1 MENIDVEY
9 NYETS
14 DDNKIFK
21 EVETNLVD
29 L

>member
-1 MENIDVEY
+1 MENVDVEY

-14 DDNKIFK
+14 DDNKVFK